1 MSELSY
7 AQLTEA
13 KFRFFLREKYPTLS
27 SFTYPNQWMIDQIES
42 ILEEYPE
49 LKTFNYHQL
58 GINAL
63 RSLVKK
69 YINDVN
75 VFSVQHDEVLIIE
88 AEPTKSFL
96 TMKEFL
102 ILYMLSALNGISLFH
117 LIFSKKKMETI
128 ECQTIESFPYVYD
141 NSVVLSNEDKQ
152 QYHFIASIAAII
164 NHIYL
169 LPDEFIKK
177 ITARAKLPNKFGDNS
192 IADYIEGNESPTSI
206 EDLALITYLNK
217 TPKDIDTAK
226 LSKSK
231 NSNKPDI
238 PQQF

>member
-13 KFRFFLREKYPTLS
+13 KFRFFLIEKHPTLS
-27 SFTYPNQWMIDQIES
+27 SFSYPNQWLIDQIES
-42 ILEEYPE
+42 ILEAYPE

-63 RSLVKK
+63 RSLIKK
-69 YINDVN
+69 YIKDAK
-75 VFSVQHDEVLIIE
+75 VFFVQNDEVLVIE

-96 TMKEFL
+96 SMKEFL

-128 ECQTIESFPYVYD
+128 QCKDLGSFSYIYD
-141 NSVVLSNEDKQ
+141 NSVVFCNEDKQ
-152 QYHFIASIAAII
+152 QYHFITSIAATI
-164 NHIYL
+164 NHIYVM
-169 LPDEFIKK
+169 PDEFIKK
-177 ITARAKLPNKFGDNS
+177 ITSLSKLPNKFGDS
-192 IADYIEGNESPTSI
+192 TVADYIENNELPVNI
-206 EDLALITYLNK
+206 EDEHLIKYLKK
-217 TPKDIDTAK
+217 TPKDINTAK

-231 NSNKPDI
+231 NSNKP
-238 PQQF
+238 

>member
-13 KFRFFLREKYPTLS
+13 KFRYFLRKSYPTLS

-49 LKTFNYHQL
+49 LKKFNYHQL

-63 RSLVKK
+63 RSLVKQ
-69 YINDVN
+69 YIDDVKI
-75 VFSVQHDEVLIIE
+75 FSVHNDEVLIIE
-88 AEPTKSFL
+88 AEPTKTFL
-96 TMKEFL
+96 TMKEFIIMFL
-102 ILYMLSALNGISLFH
+102 LSALTDISLFH

-152 QYHFIASIAAII
+152 QYHFITSIAALI

-177 ITARAKLPNKFGDNS
+177 ITSRAKLPNKFGDS
-192 IADYIEGNESPTSI
+192 TIADYIKNNKAPVNI
-206 EDLALITYLNK
+206 EDEHLIKYLKK
-217 TPKDIDTAK
+217 TSENLDITT

-231 NSNKPDI
+231 NSNKP
-238 PQQF
+238 

>member
-13 KFRFFLREKYPTLS
+13 KFRFFLRERYPTLS

-63 RSLVKK
+63 RSLVKQ
-69 YINDVN
+69 YIDDVEVYYN
-75 VFSVQHDEVLIIE
+75 KSELVLIIE

-96 TMKEFL
+96 TMKEFIVMFL
-102 ILYMLSALNGISLFH
+102 LTALTNISLFH

-128 ECQTIESFPYVYD
+128 ECQDIEPFPYIYE
-141 NSVVLSNEDKQ
+141 NSVVLKNEDKQ
-152 QYHFIASIAAII
+152 QYHFITSISSII

-169 LPDEFIKK
+169 MPDEFIKK
-177 ITARAKLPNKFGDNS
+177 ITARAKLPNRFGYS
-192 IADYIEGNESPTSI
+192 TIADYIKSNKAPANI
-206 EDLALITYLNK
+206 EDEHLIKYLKKTSENIDMATLATNRK
-217 TPKDIDTAK
+217 
-226 LSKSK
+226 
-231 NSNKPDI
+231 NKP
-238 PQQF
+238 

>member
-13 KFRFFLREKYPTLS
+13 KLRFFLLEKYPTLS

-49 LKTFNYHQL
+49 LKTSNYHQL

-69 YINDVN
+69 YVHDVK
-75 VFSVQHDEVLIIE
+75 VYHDIDDEVLIIE
-88 AEPTKSFL
+88 ASPTKSFL

-102 ILYMLSALNGISLFH
+102 ILFILSSLNTISLFH

-128 ECQTIESFPYVYD
+128 QCKDLGSFSYIYD
-141 NSVVLSNEDKQ
+141 NSVVFCNEDKQ
-152 QYHFIASIAAII
+152 QYHFITSIAATI
-164 NHIYL
+164 NHIYVM
-169 LPDEFIKK
+169 PDEFIKK
-177 ITARAKLPNKFGDNS
+177 ITSLPKLPNKFGDS
-192 IADYIEGNESPTSI
+192 TVADYIENNELPVNI
-206 EDLALITYLNK
+206 EDEHLIKYLKK
-217 TPKDIDTAK
+217 TPKDINTAK

-231 NSNKPDI
+231 NSNKP
-238 PQQF
+238 